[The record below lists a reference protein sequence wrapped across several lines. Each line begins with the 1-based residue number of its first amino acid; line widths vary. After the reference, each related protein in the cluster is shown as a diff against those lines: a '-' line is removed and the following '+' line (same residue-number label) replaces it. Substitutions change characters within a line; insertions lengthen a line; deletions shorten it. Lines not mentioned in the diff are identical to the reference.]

1 MTLQPDQVREMFD
14 RITPSY
20 DRMNRV
26 MSMGMDGAWRARA
39 VRCAGLAPGSSA
51 LDVCCGTGDLAIALL
66 DAVST
71 RGRVVG
77 LDFSE
82 RMLEAASAKSSQVE
96 WLRGDALD
104 LPFANGEFDACT
116 VGFGVRNLPDIE
128 RGFHEMARV
137 VRPGG
142 RVVCLELTEPPR
154 LVAPFARLWTD
165 RGVPLLGRLIA
176 RETDAYRY
184 LPASVHRFPPAD
196 ELAAIMR
203 SAGLDR
209 VQFSGCRA
217 ARSRSTWGRCAREH
231 GGGCSRGA
239 GRLDLPGR
247 GRGAAAGDGRPRRR
261 RGGGRRGR
269 HARIGRKRLRP
280 MLVHLCA
287 PPSGRARPGLVAA
300 GCAVELVHMAT
311 LVHDDQIDAAPLR
324 RGRPTVWRSRGPLV
338 STAAGD
344 HLFARAFSELVTTG
358 DMQAVTVLS
367 DACLALAR
375 GEILQ
380 REQAGNAD
388 TTPEEYLERCRLK
401 TGRLFA
407 AAATL
412 GARLGGLPVD
422 ETERMGEFG
431 TALGLAF
438 QIADDVLDCD
448 GDPDTTGKALGTDLL
463 DGTVTLP
470 LLLAARRDPQ
480 VEDVLRRGAGP
491 ADVLPT
497 LACVA
502 RSGAV
507 HDARAEAERHAAL
520 ALAALDRLDEQ
531 YVTNQ

>member
-1 MTLQPDQVREMFD
+1 M
-14 RITPSY
+14 I
-20 DRMNRV
+20 
-26 MSMGMDGAWRARA
+26 
-39 VRCAGLAPGSSA
+39 
-51 LDVCCGTGDLAIALL
+51 
-66 DAVST
+66 
-71 RGRVVG
+71 
-77 LDFSE
+77 
-82 RMLEAASAKSSQVE
+82 EAARAKSSQVE
-96 WLRGDALD
+96 WLQGDALD
-104 LPFANGEFDACT
+104 LPFATGEFDACT

-128 RGFHEMARV
+128 RGFREMARV

-142 RVVCLELTEPPR
+142 RVVCLELTPPPR

-165 RGVPLLGRLIA
+165 HAVPLLGRVVA

-184 LPASVHRFPPAD
+184 LPASVHRFPPA
-196 ELAAIMR
+196 AR
-203 SAGLDR
+203 AGRDHAR
-209 VQFSGCRA
+209 R
-217 ARSRSTWGRCAREH
+217 RSRS
-231 GGGCSRGA
+231 GA
-239 GRLDLPGR
+239 VP
-247 GRGAAAGDGRPRRR
+247 AAL
-261 RGGGRRGR
+261 GRRGR
-269 HARIGRKRLRP
+269 APRRDGAGMSTVAAVLEVPGVSTYLDAVEERLRETVGRSGGAVSAAGVDTLASGGKRLRP

-287 PPSGRARPGLVAA
+287 PPAGRTRPGLVAA

-338 STAAGD
+338 STASGD
-344 HLFARAFSELVTTG
+344 YLFARAFSELVTTG

-388 TTPEEYLERCRLK
+388 TTPEQYLERCRLK
-401 TGRLFA
+401 TGRLFSA
-407 AAATL
+407 ATTL

-422 ETERMGEFG
+422 ATERMGEFG
-431 TALGLAF
+431 IALGLAF

-470 LLLAARRDPQ
+470 LLLAARRDPD
-480 VEDVLRRGAGP
+480 VESVLRRGAAP

-497 LACVA
+497 LARVA

-507 HDARAEAERHAAL
+507 ADARHEAERQAAA
-520 ALAALDRLDEQ
+520 ALAALDGLDGRVDVAALSAVVRGAVERRA
-531 YVTNQ
+531 